1 MERWRVP
8 LLLVSAFAAVAMV
21 LAWLLDPPAAPPAA
35 NSAVATSAAT
45 ATAVGAPSI
54 AHVPAT
60 ASTSTSATVA
70 PAPSQSEALI
80 AVPFEPPK
88 PGAQGAGDDF
98 AESGLPRPLWDLW
111 TGLQARAPNEKHVAS
126 AESLL
131 KRPLTDAEKKS
142 LTESFAKNDERA
154 QLAIGKFR
162 QKLWTEEQTAT
173 QLRDAASVYR
183 KRVTELLK
191 LSDQEFEQIF
201 GK

>member
-8 LLLVSAFAAVAMV
+8 LLLVSAFAAVAMM
-21 LAWLLDPPAAPPAA
+21 LAWLLDPRAAPPTANGAPSTSTQTTNAA
-35 NSAVATSAAT
+35 SAP
-45 ATAVGAPSI
+45 PSI
-54 AHVPAT
+54 AHLPIA
-60 ASTSTSATVA
+60 ASTSATA
-70 PAPSQSEALI
+70 AAAPSQSEALI

-162 QKLWTEEQTAT
+162 QKLWTEEQAAT